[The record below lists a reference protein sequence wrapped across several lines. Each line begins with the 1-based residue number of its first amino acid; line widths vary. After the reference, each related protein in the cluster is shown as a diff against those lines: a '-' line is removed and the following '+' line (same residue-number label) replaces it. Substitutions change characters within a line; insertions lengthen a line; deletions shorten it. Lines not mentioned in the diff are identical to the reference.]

1 MKKILFV
8 LCIGMAL
15 VGCKKKG
22 CTDPNSSNY
31 DSDAEKDD
39 GSCIP
44 KSATSGYWMF
54 DLTVNGVNHKAEG
67 YQSDNPNYS
76 GLGGSGSHNHCIS
89 ATGASNSLYMGIAD
103 QSASSYISGDN
114 GSISLGISN
123 PSVGVCDA
131 SFPSVVFDTYIPTN
145 GNGYCDPFYGFT
157 FTPTDTNTL
166 LINQIP
172 LPFNITD
179 LGTATSQDVFQG
191 SGNYGAPFMGNYSGT
206 IYLCSDFDGVYHYDF
221 PVTIDLEVVAQRLPQ

>member
-76 GLGGSGSHNHCIS
+76 GFLGGGASHNHCIS
-89 ATGASNSLYMGIAD
+89 GTGSSNSLYMGIAD

-114 GSISLGISN
+114 GSISLVISN

-131 SFPSVVFDTYIPTN
+131 SFLLNALILLSQQMASVTATLFMALLLL
-145 GNGYCDPFYGFT
+145 
-157 FTPTDTNTL
+157 L
-166 LINQIP
+166 LILTP
-172 LPFNITD
+172 
-179 LGTATSQDVFQG
+179 
-191 SGNYGAPFMGNYSGT
+191 Y
-206 IYLCSDFDGVYHYDF
+206 
-221 PVTIDLEVVAQRLPQ
+221 